1 MPKFAANLT
10 TMFPE
15 LEPGDRFRAAARA
28 GFKAIEFL
36 RPYEFPVD
44 RVRGWLEENQLQF
57 LLLNTLGRTS
67 DDLEPGASV
76 IPGREAEFRE
86 IMDRALTY
94 CAALDGCFIHVT
106 AGRVPDG
113 LTVDACENTFIAN
126 LLAAA
131 PRAADA
137 GITLLLEPL
146 NSRTMPGY
154 LHTDTLHTRRIIEA
168 VGALNVKLQYDFFH
182 MQIMQGDHVEN
193 LARDLDIISHVQISS
208 VPGRHEPQHGE
219 LNFPYLF
226 EYLDTIGYD
235 GWVGCEYTPKG
246 DSWDGLSWAE
256 PYGISSE
263 RDC

>member
-1 MPKFAANLT
+1 
-10 TMFPE
+10 
-15 LEPGDRFRAAARA
+15 
-28 GFKAIEFL
+28 
-36 RPYEFPVD
+36 
-44 RVRGWLEENQLQF
+44 
-57 LLLNTLGRTS
+57 
-67 DDLEPGASV
+67 
-76 IPGREAEFRE
+76 
-86 IMDRALTY
+86 
-94 CAALDGCFIHVT
+94 
-106 AGRVPDG
+106 
-113 LTVDACENTFIAN
+113 